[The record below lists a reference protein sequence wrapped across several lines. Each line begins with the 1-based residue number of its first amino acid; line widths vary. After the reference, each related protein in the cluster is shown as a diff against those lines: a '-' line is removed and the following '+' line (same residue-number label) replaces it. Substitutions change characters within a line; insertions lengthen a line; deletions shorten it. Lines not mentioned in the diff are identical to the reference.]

1 MTRENRRLDLS
12 TLSAADKDRVILGLW
27 ADLRDERA
35 KARALEQRLAEV
47 GETATETPADRDS
60 LLEQL
65 RHRGTRKGAGITSKV
80 AKVRLGRGFG
90 LLRSRF
96 VIGLAVVAVLA
107 FAVDFGIGRYQLRQI
122 AQQRLAELELQQA
135 AFTNLLVELTNIAY
149 EPDGKSYRLSLRLQN
164 LIPEK
169 PIYVMLSPIRVYEQS
184 GYAWQEVPAQAPKGQ
199 SVTVIKLTDRYSF
212 QTTFEPNLRDWTSIM
227 PGYMHIRFDNNMLI
241 SLRSEPESDII
252 ERDDPSY
259 VYLKPYGADD
269 EAIRQQLKFTGTP
282 PVYIP
287 MPPH

>member
-1 MTRENRRLDLS
+1 MTGETRPLDLS
-12 TLSAADKDRVILGLW
+12 ALSAADKDRLILGLW

-35 KARALEQRLAEV
+35 KSQALEQRLAEA
-47 GETATETPADRDS
+47 GGIAADMPTDKAS

-65 RHRGTRKGAGITSKV
+65 RHRGTRKGNRAAGKG
-80 AKVRLGRGFG
+80 AKVRLGRGLG

-96 VIGLAVVAVLA
+96 AMGLVIVAALA
-107 FAVDFGIGRYQLRQI
+107 FGLDFGIGWYQQRQI
-122 AQQRLAELELQQA
+122 AQQRQAELRLQQA
-135 AFTNLLVELTNIAY
+135 AFTNLLVELKDIAY
-149 EPDGKSYRLSLRLQN
+149 EPDGKSYRLSLTLQN
-164 LIPEK
+164 LIPEQ

-184 GYAWQEVPAQAPKGQ
+184 GYVWQEVPAQAPKGQ
-199 SVTVIKLTDRYSF
+199 SAMVIKLTDRFSF
-212 QTTFEPNLRDWTSIM
+212 QTVFEPNLRDWTSVM

-241 SLRSEPESDII
+241 SLRSEPEDDIV

>member
-1 MTRENRRLDLS
+1 MTKEIRPLDLS
-12 TLSAADKDRVILGLW
+12 TLSTADKDRVILGLW

-35 KARALEQRLAEV
+35 KARALEQRLAEASGV
-47 GETATETPADRDS
+47 GADMPMDKAS

-65 RHRGTRKGAGITSKV
+65 RHHGTRKGNGTASKGTR
-80 AKVRLGRGFG
+80 VRLGRGLG

-96 VIGLAVVAVLA
+96 VIGLVLVAALA
-107 FAVDFGIGRYQLRQI
+107 FGLDFGIGWYQQRQIVQQRQAQLR
-122 AQQRLAELELQQA
+122 LQQA
-135 AFTNLLVELTNIAY
+135 AFTNLFVELKNIAY
-149 EPDGKSYRLSLRLQN
+149 EPDGKSYRLSVALQN
-164 LIPEK
+164 LVPEQ

-184 GYAWQEVPAQAPKGQ
+184 GYVWQEVPAQAPKGQ
-199 SVTVIKLTDRYSF
+199 SATVIKLTDRFSF
-212 QTTFEPNLRDWTSIM
+212 QTIFEPDLKDWTSIM

-241 SLRSEPESDII
+241 SLRSEPEDDII
-252 ERDDPSY
+252 ERNDPSY

-269 EAIRQQLKFTGTP
+269 EAIRQQLKFAGPP